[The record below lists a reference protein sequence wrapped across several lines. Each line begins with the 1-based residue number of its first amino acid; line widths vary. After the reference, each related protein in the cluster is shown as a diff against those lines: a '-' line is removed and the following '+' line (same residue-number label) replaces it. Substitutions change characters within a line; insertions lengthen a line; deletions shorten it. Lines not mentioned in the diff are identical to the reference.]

1 MRTYRRLRI
10 VIKIWTAWFLKIL
23 RNCQLYVISLM
34 IISLKIMKKMI
45 YHIASVYYFLK
56 IRKKI

>member
-1 MRTYRRLRI
+1 MKKYRRLQI
-10 VIKIWTAWFLKIL
+10 VIQIWTAWFLKIL

-34 IISLKIMKKMI
+34 IISLKIIKEMI

-56 IRKKI
+56 VRKKI